1 MKLLVKN
8 GIVPGRG
15 ACDVLISDGIIE
27 EVAPGISA
35 SDAEVVDAHGLYVL
49 PGMVDLHCHLRD
61 PGLEYKED
69 IVSGTRA
76 AAAGG
81 FTSVCCMANT
91 EPVNDNAVVTSYIIH
106 KAETEGSGVHVYPIG
121 AVSKGLKGENM
132 AEIGEMARAGIVA
145 ISDDGK
151 PVMNA
156 QLMRRAMEYGAAF
169 GMTVFDHCEDI
180 HLVNKGVMNEGYNST
195 LFGLRGITRAA
206 EEVQIARDA
215 ILAETLDLPI
225 HICHVS
231 TAGGV
236 RIIREAKARGVKIT
250 AETAPHYLAGTD
262 DMVGSYNAVT
272 KVNPPLRL
280 EEDQEALIEGL
291 RDGTIDAIATDHAP
305 HHRDE
310 KEVEYNLALSGISGF
325 ETAFALGMETLVHGH
340 HMPLEDYVKVVS
352 TNPARILKKN
362 CGEIA
367 PGRDADFLLA
377 DPNEEWCIDKN
388 KFLSKGKNTPFH
400 GTMVHGRVKAT
411 FVGGKCI
418 YRDGQDEK

>member
-8 GIVPGRG
+8 GILPGRG
-15 ACDVLISDGIIE
+15 ACDMLVEDGRIAKIE
-27 EVAPGISA
+27 PNLE
-35 SDAEVVDAHGLYVL
+35 DADAQVVDAQGRCVL

-81 FTSVCCMANT
+81 FTTVCCMANT
-91 EPVNDNAVVTSYIIH
+91 DPVNDNAVVTGYILN
-106 KAETEGSGVHVYPIG
+106 KAKTEGSGVHVYPIG
-121 AVSKGLKGENM
+121 AVSKGLKGETM

-156 QLMRRAMEYGAAF
+156 QLLRRAMEYGA
-169 GMTVFDHCEDI
+169 VFDHCEDI

-195 LFGLRGITRAA
+195 LLGLRGTTRAA

-215 ILAETLDLPI
+215 ILAETLNLPI

-262 DMVGSYNAVT
+262 DMVLSYNAAT

-280 EEDQEALIEGL
+280 TEDQDALIEGL
-291 RDGTIDAIATDHAP
+291 CDGTIDAIATDHAP

-325 ETAFALGMETLVHGH
+325 ETAFALGMETLVHAH
-340 HMPLEDYVKVVS
+340 HMSLEDYVKVVS
-352 TNPARILKKN
+352 TNPARILGKN
-362 CGEIA
+362 CGELA
-367 PGRDADFLLA
+367 VGKDADFLLV
-377 DPNEEWCIDKN
+377 DPNEEWCIDSR

-418 YRDGQDEK
+418 YRDE

>member
-1 MKLLVKN
+1 
-8 GIVPGRG
+8 
-15 ACDVLISDGIIE
+15 
-27 EVAPGISA
+27 
-35 SDAEVVDAHGLYVL
+35 
-49 PGMVDLHCHLRD
+49 
-61 PGLEYKED
+61 
-69 IVSGTRA
+69 
-76 AAAGG
+76 
-81 FTSVCCMANT
+81 
-91 EPVNDNAVVTSYIIH
+91 
-106 KAETEGSGVHVYPIG
+106 
-121 AVSKGLKGENM
+121 
-132 AEIGEMARAGIVA
+132 MARAGIVA

-151 PVMNA
+151 PIMNA
-156 QLMRRAMEYGAAF
+156 QLLRRAMEYGAAF

-195 LFGLRGITRAA
+195 LLGLRGTTRAA

-215 ILAETLDLPI
+215 ILAETLNLPI

-262 DMVGSYNAVT
+262 DMVLSYNAAT

-280 EEDQEALIEGL
+280 TEDQDALIAGL
-291 RDGTIDAIATDHAP
+291 CDGTIDAIATDHAP

-325 ETAFALGMETLVHGH
+325 ETAFALGMETLVHAH
-340 HMPLEDYVKVVS
+340 HMSLEDYVKVVS
-352 TNPARILKKN
+352 TNPARILGKN
-362 CGEIA
+362 CGELA
-367 PGRDADFLLA
+367 VGKDADFLLV
-377 DPNEEWCIDKN
+377 DPNEEWCIDSR

-418 YRDGQDEK
+418 YRDE

>member
-1 MKLLVKN
+1 MKVLVKN
-8 GIVPGRG
+8 GTLPEYGV
-15 ACDVLISDGIIE
+15 CDMLVEDGVIAAIE
-27 EVAPGISA
+27 KEITCE
-35 SDAEVVDAHGLYVL
+35 DAQVVDATGMYVL

-91 EPVNDNAVVTSYIIH
+91 QPVNDNAVVTSYIVN
-106 KAETEGSGVHVYPIG
+106 KAKTEGSGVHVYPIG
-121 AVSKGLKGENM
+121 AVSHGLKGEVM
-132 AEIGEMARAGIVA
+132 AEIGDMARAGAVA

-156 QLMRRAMEYGAAF
+156 QLLRRAMEYGSVF

-180 HLVNKGVMNEGYNST
+180 NLVNKGVMNEGYNST

-215 ILAETLDLPI
+215 VMAETLNLPI

-262 DMVGSYNAVT
+262 DLVGSYNAVT

-280 EEDQEALIEGL
+280 TSDQEALIEGL
-291 RDGTIDAIATDHAP
+291 CDGTLDAIATDHAP

-310 KEVEYNLALSGISGF
+310 KEVEYNVALSGISGF
-325 ETAFALGMETLVHGH
+325 ETAFALCMEALVHAH
-340 HMPLEDYVKVVS
+340 HMTIEDFVKVAC
-352 TNPARILKKN
+352 TNPARIIGKN
-362 CGEIA
+362 CGELKV
-367 PGRDADFLLA
+367 GKDADFILTDL
-377 DPNEEWCIDKN
+377 NEEWCIDSR

-400 GTMVHGRVKAT
+400 GRMVHGRVKQT

-418 YRDGQDEK
+418 YQDEQ